1 MLLVYLGKVQVVVPL
16 GAFWKKSRALF
27 SCHFSDSEVTMLYPK
42 RLKPGRRLIMTDAE
56 SITQENIVE
65 VVSNAYLEHITYNRP
80 KEDYLEKYKRGD
92 QPINE
97 REKDIRPEINE
108 KIAENNASKIVDVH
122 LGYDFANPITLV
134 QRERKEIEKDEKDNK
149 IEDGTVA
156 QLNKM
161 FADQDKAS
169 KDLEMGNNMLTTGLG
184 YFMVY
189 PTRDDDEYSPFE
201 LMVLN
206 PETTFVVYSNNAYKE
221 PLLAVTFFEHD
232 DGTVTATCYS
242 KTQFYELK
250 LNAGSNDFNDDI
262 RVLPNVIG
270 EIPIVEFAMT
280 DRMGIF
286 EKVLPILDALNTIG
300 SDRVNSIVQFVQSI
314 LWFHNCELDKENQ
327 DKMKNG
333 EKTSAIIFTK
343 NEDGKQAKIE
353 YISKPLNQSETQ
365 SLVDYYHSQLLQITS
380 TPSWQEASGGSTT
393 GAMQL
398 SNGWQCLEL
407 SAKIVETNYSRSA
420 RRLLKVVKKIIEA
433 DTTRDYLSEL
443 KKMDMADIEIKF
455 SRNKTYDLISKT
467 NALVSLL
474 NAGVDGLTA
483 FTTVSLFADP
493 QAAWYDSKDIIEA
506 MQMKLAKEEEKPE
519 QTSTDVQNIIP
530 NANAATDE
538 KGMGGIK
545 NVVKDKSEE
554 SIQPSKVAMVED

>member
-1 MLLVYLGKVQVVVPL
+1 
-16 GAFWKKSRALF
+16 
-27 SCHFSDSEVTMLYPK
+27 MLYPK
-42 RLKPGRRLIMTDAE
+42 KSKLGRHLIMTDEE
-56 SITQENIVE
+56 SITKENIAK
-65 VVSNAYLEHITYNRP
+65 VVSEAYQEHITYNRP
-80 KEDYLEKYKRGD
+80 REDYLERYKRGD
-92 QPINE
+92 QPIND

-134 QRERKEIEKDEKDNK
+134 QRERKEIDKDEKDNK
-149 IEDGTVA
+149 VEDGTVA

-184 YFMVY
+184 YFMAW
-189 PTRDDDEYSPFE
+189 PSRDNDEYSPFE

-221 PLLAVTFFEHD
+221 PMLAVTFFEHG

-242 KTQFYELK
+242 KKDFYELK
-250 LNAGSNDFNDDI
+250 LNSGSREFNEDF
-262 RVLPNVIG
+262 RRLPNAIG

-300 SDRVNSIVQFVQSI
+300 SDRVNSIVQFVQSL

-327 DKMKNG
+327 EKMKNG

-343 NEDGKQAKIE
+343 NEDGRQAHIE
-353 YISKPLNQSETQ
+353 YISKPLNQTETQ

-407 SAKIVETNYSRSA
+407 SAKIVETNYSKSA
-420 RRLLKVVKKIIEA
+420 RRLLKVVKKIIEY
-433 DTTRDYLSEL
+433 DKSRDYLSEL
-443 KKMDMADIEIKF
+443 KKVDMADIDIKF
-455 SRNKTYDLISKT
+455 SRNKTYDLISKV

-483 FTTVSLFADP
+483 FTVVSLFPDP
-493 QAAWYDSKDIIEA
+493 QAAWFDSKEIIEA
-506 MQMKLAKEEEKPE
+506 MQKKLASTEEKKE
-519 QTSTDVQNIIP
+519 SSTEESDNVIP

-538 KGMGGIK
+538 NGNGGIK
-545 NVVKDKSEE
+545 NVVKDKTEE
-554 SIQPSKVAMVED
+554 SLQPSKVAMVED

>member
-1 MLLVYLGKVQVVVPL
+1 MIFLELEKVDEDQSWEPIVISAP
-16 GAFWKKSRALF
+16 F
-27 SCHFSDSEVTMLYPK
+27 SMPKILRSEVIMIYPNK
-42 RLKPGRRLIMTDAE
+42 PLPGRRLIMTDE
-56 SITQENIVE
+56 KSITKENIVK
-65 VVSNAYLEHITYNRP
+65 VVSNAYSEHITYNRP
-80 KEDYLEKYKRGD
+80 KEHFLELYKRGD
-92 QPINE
+92 QPILN

-169 KDLEMGNNMLTTGLG
+169 KDLEMGNNMLTMGLG
-184 YFMVY
+184 YFMAY
-189 PTRDDDEYSPFE
+189 PSRDDDEYSPFE
-201 LMVLN
+201 IMVLN
-206 PETTFVVYSNNAYKE
+206 PETTFVVYTNDAYRE
-221 PLLAVTFFEHD
+221 PLLAVTYFEHE
-232 DGTVTATCYS
+232 DGSVTATCYS
-242 KTQFYELK
+242 KNYFFELNM
-250 LNAGSNDFNDDI
+250 LAGLTNFNDEI
-262 RVLPNVIG
+262 KALPNPVG
-270 EIPIVEFAMT
+270 EIPIIEFSMT
-280 DRMGIF
+280 DRMGVF
-286 EKVLPILDALNTIG
+286 EKALPILDALNTIG
-300 SDRVNSIVQFVQSI
+300 SDRVNSIVQFVQSL

-327 DKMKNG
+327 DAIKNG
-333 EKTSAIIFTK
+333 DKPNPIIFTK
-343 NEDGKQAKIE
+343 NEDGKQANIE
-353 YISKPLNQSETQ
+353 YISKPLNQTETQ

-407 SAKIVETNYSRSA
+407 SAKVVETKYTRSA
-420 RRLLKVVKKIIEA
+420 RKLLKVVKKIIEA
-433 DTTRDYLSEL
+433 DKTRDYLSEL
-443 KKMDMADIEIKF
+443 KKVDMADIDIKF

-483 FTTVSLFADP
+483 FTIVSLFPDP
-493 QAAWYDSKDIIEA
+493 QAAWFDSKEIIEA
-506 MQMKLAKEEEKPE
+506 MQEKLAQKEEKAEN
-519 QTSTDVQNIIP
+519 TQNIIP

-538 KGMGGIK
+538 SGNGGTK
-545 NVVKDKSEE
+545 NDAKDISAE
-554 SIQPSKVAMVED
+554 SLQPSKVAMVED